1 MRVFGCHLATKIDA
15 LSRLAPRTHFC
26 WFLAAFWHPFG
37 LLCAPFWP
45 RLERFWLHFRSF
57 WLLWTTLAPLWVSFS
72 LILHRLALILKGF
85 GLHPLFLAPQS
96 AKYCKI
102 DLGNQISYKVLL
114 AILSSTWPGGELL
127 PQATERRAVYR
138 NVRLESS

>member
-1 MRVFGCHLATKIDA
+1 MARRGPGWRGVRREETSPHKGFETPWVGG
-15 LSRLAPRTHFC
+15 
-26 WFLAAFWHPFG
+26 FLTPFWHPFG
-37 LLCAPFWP
+37 LLWASFWP

-57 WLLWTTLAPLWVSFS
+57 CLLGAALAPLWVPFS
-72 LILHRLALILKGF
+72 VILHRLAFILERF

-114 AILSSTWPGGELL
+114 AILSSTGPSGGTIAASNRE
-127 PQATERRAVYR
+127 
-138 NVRLESS
+138 ESCL

>member
-1 MRVFGCHLATKIDA
+1 M
-15 LSRLAPRTHFC
+15 
-26 WFLAAFWHPFG
+26 FLAAIWQPKSMPCHGYPLERILVDFYFPFG
-37 LLCAPFWP
+37 TPLGSFRASFWP

-57 WLLWTTLAPLWVSFS
+57 CLRGAALAPLWVPFS
-72 LILHRLALILKGF
+72 IILHRLAFILDRF

-114 AILSSTWPGGELL
+114 AILSSTGPSGGTIAASNRE
-127 PQATERRAVYR
+127 
-138 NVRLESS
+138 ESCL